1 MCLTTKIIIA
11 QRGASVQ
18 DADLIVIMNNGKID
32 AMGTHAELLA
42 NSPIY
47 RETYE
52 QQTRGGADDENN

>member
-1 MCLTTKIIIA
+1 
-11 QRGASVQ
+11 
-18 DADLIVIMNNGKID
+18 MNNGKID